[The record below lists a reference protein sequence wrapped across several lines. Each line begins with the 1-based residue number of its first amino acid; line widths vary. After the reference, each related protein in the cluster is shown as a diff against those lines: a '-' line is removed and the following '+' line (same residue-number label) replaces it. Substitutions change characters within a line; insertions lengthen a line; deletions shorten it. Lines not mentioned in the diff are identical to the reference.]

1 MFVHIAF
8 VRRCASYAWAESA
21 ASSRTHTPCTT
32 VRTHRI
38 YLYAYNV
45 YDRTHTT
52 SMTIRIQTQRQS
64 VLPVCTM
71 SCIYRGR
78 ECRLRR
84 GRVCCLCARRAAYTE
99 AESAAFAEAECAAC
113 VQDELHI
120 QRQRV
125 LPLQRQC
132 AACVHDELHIQRQR
146 VLPLQRQSVLSVCH
160 LCRVRNG
167 PALLYPFAQIQKP
180 YTHRRAC
187 THTHAY
193 TARGFQG
200 GPTQRP
206 LSLHPQ
212 PPPQHPQ
219 PPVRGS
225 GPRKPQQVL
234 NISQIQIGI
243 LL

>member
-113 VQDELHI
+113 VQDELPM
-120 QRQRV
+120 QRRS
-125 LPLQRQC
+125 
-132 AACVHDELHIQRQR
+132 

>member
-99 AESAAFAEAECAAC
+99 AESAAFAEAECAVC
-113 VQDELHI
+113 V
-120 QRQRV
+120 
-125 LPLQRQC
+125 PFM
-132 AACVHDELHIQRQR
+132 
-146 VLPLQRQSVLSVCH
+146 QS
-160 LCRVRNG
+160 
-167 PALLYPFAQIQKP
+167 
-180 YTHRRAC
+180 TERAC
-187 THTHAY
+187 LAVSLCTNSKTIYTQTRVHTHTRIHSTRLPRRPYSKAPLPSPS
-193 TARGFQG
+193 TASSAS
-200 GPTQRP
+200 TTTCTWQRTTETTAGIKHF
-206 LSLHPQ
+206 SDSNRYI
-212 PPPQHPQ
+212 
-219 PPVRGS
+219 VM
-225 GPRKPQQVL
+225 RKQ
-234 NISQIQIGI
+234 S
-243 LL
+243 